1 MDPVSA
7 IGLAS
12 SVLTFVEFAWN
23 LVGGATEIYRSVDGT
38 LNENARL
45 DDVQDDL
52 DYLSDLLSV
61 QPVCKTRSERK
72 TARVAQECHADSKT
86 LQTLLKEIA
95 GPRNNRAVW
104 RSLKASWMSIRS
116 RKDVAEL
123 KTRLQEYRSEILL
136 QVTLLLRCASI
147 LTVIDIITT
156 F

>member
-61 QPVCKTRSERK
+61 QPVCKTRAERK

-136 QVTLLLRCASI
+136 QVTLLLRWASI
-147 LTVIDIITT
+147 PTVIDIITT